1 VAIRNQ
7 QSRISNQQSRISNQP
22 SAAMSLYDDVAK
34 VLIPE
39 DVLQARVRSLAEEI
53 NHLYRDDDFPLLICI
68 LKGAFVFLADLT
80 RHLTFRHEV
89 DFMVISSYG
98 SGTVSSGVVRILL
111 DLERSIEGRHVLIV
125 EDIIDTGRTMDYITR
140 NLRTRHPTSLRI
152 CTLLSKPS
160 RREIDVPLDFVGF
173 EVPDEFVVG
182 YGLDFAEA
190 YRNLPFIGVL
200 KPEVV
205 R

>member
-1 VAIRNQ
+1 
-7 QSRISNQQSRISNQP
+7 
-22 SAAMSLYDDVAK
+22 MSLYDDVARI
-34 VLIPE
+34 LIPE
-39 DVLQARVRSLAEEI
+39 DVLQARVRALAEQL
-53 NHLYRDDDFPLLICI
+53 NGVYTDADFPLLVCI

-80 RHLTFRHEV
+80 RHLSFRHEV

-98 SGTVSSGVVRILL
+98 GGTMSSGVVRILL
-111 DLERSIEGRHVLIV
+111 DLERNIEGRHVLIV

-140 NLRTRHPTSLRI
+140 NLRTRHPASLRV

-160 RREIDVPLDFVGF
+160 RREIDIPLDYVGF
-173 EVPDEFVVG
+173 EIPDEFVVG

-200 KPEVV
+200 KPEAIAGGH
-205 R
+205 